1 LRLFDTGGPKKLVK
15 SQTQQEQEQEEE
27 YSISNEEIS
36 ESLLLR
42 CWNKTLEPVYE
53 TIKINKESGV
63 KYPERFVNYLDTAE
77 PMDVKQKRRWLAAS
91 INIKTGEFHTLD
103 QLLAAGKI
111 SKTEK
116 KLFGDKQFPR
126 RELTQMIRHQ
136 DDNKREWLV
145 RNERWIGLTENG
157 GVVSVPVNNIDFA
170 RQVVPKPDSVPQD
183 PTVQGSPHVKILKIG
198 PCLPSYETAE
208 KIYLTPFTKE
218 NVLAAMQKAQRP
230 SEPRLHGQIS
240 LILFKDNSHNPISAP
255 DLDTFVNAPF
265 DELWKQQTTPAP
277 HINLN
282 PKDLANYLKHD
293 RESSDK
299 DAYQ

>member
-1 LRLFDTGGPKKLVK
+1 LVK
-15 SQTQQEQEQEEE
+15 SQTHQQQQEQEEE

-91 INIKTGEFHTLD
+91 INTKTGEFHTLD

-145 RNERWIGLTENG
+145 RNERWIGLTENA
-157 GVVSVPVNNIDFA
+157 GVVSVPVVDIDFA
-170 RQVVPKPDSVPQD
+170 RQVVPSPDSVPQD
-183 PTVQGSPHVKILKIG
+183 PSLQGSPHVKVLKIG
-198 PCLPSYETAE
+198 TCLPGYYGAP
-208 KIYLTPFTKE
+208 KILLTPFTKE
-218 NVLAAMQKAQRP
+218 NVLAVKQKAQ
-230 SEPRLHGQIS
+230 SSDELHGQVS
-240 LILFKDNSHNPISAP
+240 LILSKDNAHNPISAP
-255 DLDTFVNAPF
+255 DFDTFVNGPF
-265 DELWKQQTTPAP
+265 DELWKQLTKPAP
-277 HINLN
+277 QINLN
-282 PKDLANYLKHD
+282 PKDLANYIKYD
-293 RESSDK
+293 RESKNK